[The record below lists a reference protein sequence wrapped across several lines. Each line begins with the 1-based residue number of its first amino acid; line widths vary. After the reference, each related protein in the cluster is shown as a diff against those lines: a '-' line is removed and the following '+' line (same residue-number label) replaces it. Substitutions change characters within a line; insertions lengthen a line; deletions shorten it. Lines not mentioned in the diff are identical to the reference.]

1 MKPKHRIFASFM
13 SSLNCTILFLPLFVL
28 KLNGKLLKHWW
39 RSFSLQ
45 TDCYYRTDDFRW
57 QRAREAAKLHLS
69 FAKVIVWNF
78 ATAESTLE
86 AAKLSSNF
94 SLSTLFYLI
103 AKRLCQLQNWI
114 FVIVWCFC
122 LCSLST
128 TTKREQQQLNLR
140 QWNMQKL
147 YFINKA
153 VLFLILWLSVV
164 SGVVDI
170 KGEKETKL
178 LDQNSSSDAKWK
190 RNIESEEGMNKIV
203 PWDQWTFICI
213 YYDDVRMYFQ
223 TLWCNVYIL
232 KLEV

>member
-1 MKPKHRIFASFM
+1 MKNHWNTFLSVWHKRLKWMIDMKPKHRIFASFM

-57 QRAREAAKLHLS
+57 QWAREAAKLHLS

-103 AKRLCQLQNWI
+103 ASLPITKLD
-114 FVIVWCFC
+114 FC
-122 LCSLST
+122 NSLMLLLVFSFNNDKT
-128 TTKREQQQLNLR
+128 RAAAVELETVKDAE
-140 QWNMQKL
+140 
-147 YFINKA
+147 A
-153 VLFLILWLSVV
+153 VLY
-164 SGVVDI
+164 
-170 KGEKETKL
+170 K
-178 LDQNSSSDAKWK
+178 
-190 RNIESEEGMNKIV
+190 
-203 PWDQWTFICI
+203 
-213 YYDDVRMYFQ
+213 
-223 TLWCNVYIL
+223 
-232 KLEV
+232 